1 MVSRAG
7 RRRADKAAWRRW
19 GWMLG
24 AAYLVLVLASCQRS
38 SDEEQLLQAVDAMEV
53 AIEAGETGDFMQHL
67 AEDFTANDGEL
78 DRTGMQRLLMA
89 QALANTH
96 IGVVRTGTD
105 IQVTDQRA
113 NVQITLLV
121 EGGSGRWLP
130 ERGSSFEISS
140 GWRLRDGEWKCVN
153 AQWVRQL

>member
-7 RRRADKAAWRRW
+7 RRRADKAAWGQW
-19 GWMLG
+19 TWMLG
-24 AAYLVLVLASCQRS
+24 AAFLGAILASCQRS
-38 SDEEQLLQAVDAMEV
+38 SDEEQLLQAIDAMEIAV
-53 AIEAGETGDFMQHL
+53 EAGETSDFMEYL

-78 DRTGMQRLLMA
+78 DRTAMQRLLVA
-89 QALANTH
+89 QSLAYTH

-113 NVQITLLV
+113 NVQITLLL

-130 ERGSSFEISS
+130 ERGSSIEISS

-153 AQWVRQL
+153 AQWERKL

>member
-53 AIEAGETGDFMQHL
+53 AIEAL
-67 AEDFTANDGEL
+67 
-78 DRTGMQRLLMA
+78 
-89 QALANTH
+89 
-96 IGVVRTGTD
+96 
-105 IQVTDQRA
+105 
-113 NVQITLLV
+113 TLV
-121 EGGSGRWLP
+121 IP
-130 ERGSSFEISS
+130 EREGADT
-140 GWRLRDGEWKCVN
+140 W
-153 AQWVRQL
+153 

>member
-1 MVSRAG
+1 M
-7 RRRADKAAWRRW
+7 
-19 GWMLG
+19 
-24 AAYLVLVLASCQRS
+24 
-38 SDEEQLLQAVDAMEV
+38 EIAV
-53 AIEAGETGDFMQHL
+53 EAGETSDFMEYL

-78 DRTGMQRLLMA
+78 DRTAMQRLHVA
-89 QALANTH
+89 QSLAYTH

-113 NVQITLLV
+113 NVQITLLL

-130 ERGSSFEISS
+130 ERGSSIEISS

-153 AQWVRQL
+153 AQWERKL